1 QPRASQLAV
10 AVLGGPDVSGFA
22 AFCLY
27 TRPASARRV
36 AGHRPYGAEH
46 GRDRFYVRIL
56 MGTAHGQC
64 YVRTHRRW
72 PRVIVAVAMSHVPA
86 WLAEGVAMQPGVGRV
101 LTTHS
106 GSLPRPGRFLSL
118 VLAREAGESVDEAQ
132 FTDEVRAA
140 VRETVRMQADAG
152 VDVLNDG
159 EMGKPSYATY
169 VKDRLTGFGGQ
180 GSIEQVAA
188 SVMAQEDFPDFA
200 EKQAQTVASAA
211 TIRFTTCDGPVQYVG
226 QAAVKSD
233 IDILKAATDGVRSA
247 GVFMSAASPGVI
259 AVFSPN
265 RYYGS
270 QEEYLGTLAEAMRQE
285 YEAIHRAG
293 LVLQLDCPDLAMTA
307 PGAGSL
313 ENFRAQ
319 MELNIEALNHA
330 LANIPA
336 EAARIHICWGNGE
349 FPRTSDVELKDI
361 IDIVLKAKPAGLML
375 MASNGRHAHEWKVF
389 QDIKLPDG
397 KYVIPGV
404 LDSTTNI
411 VEHPEVVAD
420 RLIRYAEVVGR

>member
-1 QPRASQLAV
+1 
-10 AVLGGPDVSGFA
+10 
-22 AFCLY
+22 
-27 TRPASARRV
+27 
-36 AGHRPYGAEH
+36 
-46 GRDRFYVRIL
+46 
-56 MGTAHGQC
+56 
-64 YVRTHRRW
+64 
-72 PRVIVAVAMSHVPA
+72 
-86 WLAEGVAMQPGVGRV
+86 MQPGAGRI

-106 GSLPRPGRFLSL
+106 GSLPRPAGLLPL
-118 VLAREAGESVDEAQ
+118 VLAQEAGQPVDEAQ
-132 FTDEVRAA
+132 FGEEVRAA
-140 VRETVRMQADAG
+140 VAETVRRQADAG

-159 EMGKPSYATY
+159 EVSKPSYATY
-169 VKDRLTGFGGQ
+169 VKDRLTGFGGE
-180 GSIEQVAA
+180 GSIEEVAA
-188 SVMAQEDFPDFA
+188 SVMGLQDFPDFA
-200 EKQAQTVASAA
+200 EKMAQTMAMAA
-211 TIRFTTCDGPVQYVG
+211 AIRFTTCDGPVSYAG
-226 QAAVKSD
+226 QRAVQAD
-233 IDILKAATDGVRSA
+233 IGNLKAATQGVPA
-247 GVFMSAASPGVI
+247 AAVFMSAASPGVI

-270 QEEYLGTLAEAMRQE
+270 QEEYLGALADAMREE

-313 ENFRAQ
+313 ENFRRQ

-349 FPRTSDVELKDI
+349 MPRTTDVELKDI
-361 IDIVLKAKPAGLML
+361 IDIIFKAKPAGMML

-389 QDIKLPDG
+389 QDTKLPEG

-420 RLIRYAEVVGR
+420 RLIRYAEAVGRDNVMAGTDCGFGTIAGMDVVVPTVTWAKFRSQAEGAKVASDHLWGPAT

>member
-1 QPRASQLAV
+1 
-10 AVLGGPDVSGFA
+10 
-22 AFCLY
+22 
-27 TRPASARRV
+27 
-36 AGHRPYGAEH
+36 
-46 GRDRFYVRIL
+46 
-56 MGTAHGQC
+56 
-64 YVRTHRRW
+64 
-72 PRVIVAVAMSHVPA
+72 
-86 WLAEGVAMQPGVGRV
+86 MQPGAGRI

-106 GSLPRPGRFLSL
+106 GSLPRPSRFLSL
-118 VLAREAGESVDEAQ
+118 VLAQEAGESVDEAQ
-132 FTDEVRAA
+132 FADEVRAA
-140 VRETVRMQADAG
+140 VRETVRLQADAG

-159 EMGKPSYATY
+159 EMSKPSYATY

-188 SVMAQEDFPDFA
+188 SVMALEDFPDFA

-226 QAAVKSD
+226 QAAVQSD
-233 IDILKAATDGVRSA
+233 IDILKASTGGVRSA

-375 MASNGRHAHEWKVF
+375 MSSNGRHAHEWKVF
-389 QDIKLPDG
+389 QDTKLPEG

-420 RLIRYAEVVGR
+420 RLIRYAEVVGRDNVMAGTDCGFGTIAGMDTVVPSVTWAKFRSQAEGAKIASEHLWGAAA